1 MEITFRKATK
11 DDVRFIVKMIANDE
25 LGSLRE
31 EYKEPLP
38 EKYYHAFTNIDKD
51 LNQEL
56 IVIEDEG
63 KKIVGTLQ
71 LSFIQYLTYQGGI
84 RAQIEGVRIR
94 EDIRGKGLGEKLF
107 NWAINRAKERGAHLY
122 PNHIVF
128 RFFDS
133 FFLPL
138 IALKNETITTLR
150 LRSAQEAMVDLFAFL
165 KKKITFVKIPENLN
179 GLGIIFIILLIL
191 SSAKK
196 RTEC

>member
-38 EKYYHAFTNIDKD
+38 EKYYQAFTNIDKD

-56 IVIEDEG
+56 IVIEDES
-63 KKIVGTLQ
+63 KEIVGTLQ

-107 NWAINRAKERGAHLY
+107 NWAINRAKERGAHL
-122 PNHIVF
+122 
-128 RFFDS
+128 
-133 FFLPL
+133 LQL
-138 IALKNETITTLR
+138 TT
-150 LRSAQEAMVDLFAFL
+150 D
-165 KKKITFVKIPENLN
+165 
-179 GLGIIFIILLIL
+179 
-191 SSAKK
+191 KK
-196 RTEC
+196 RPEAIKFYEKLGFISSHEGMKLHFYK